1 MAITPTWDYVYINVY
16 SYNGANPNFPLF
28 SPQTNIYS
36 RGTVAYI
43 GPNVNRVSVG
53 QLVVFKIGGFV
64 QDQTNSWAVVP
75 QDAVLTIFT
84 SDVAP

>member
-1 MAITPTWDYVYINVY
+1 MAIVPTFDDVYINVY

-36 RGTVAYI
+36 RGTVNYI

-53 QLVVFKIGGFV
+53 QLVVFKIGGFIF
-64 QDQTNSWAVVP
+64 DQTNSWAVIP
-75 QDAVLTIFT
+75 QGEILTIFT
-84 SDVAP
+84 PDS